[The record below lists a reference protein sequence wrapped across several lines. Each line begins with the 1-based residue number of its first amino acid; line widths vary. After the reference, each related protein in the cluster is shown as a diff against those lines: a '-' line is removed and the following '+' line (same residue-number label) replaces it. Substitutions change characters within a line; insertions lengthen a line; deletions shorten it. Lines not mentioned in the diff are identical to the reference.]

1 VFSHPSLL
9 IDVLASGWVVLV
21 FILLF
26 GYLPTIAFPQRSI
39 PSWSSRLVGAFVRT
53 VAIVAIGSML
63 WTKLG
68 LFTWIVA
75 VLVYGTGL
83 SIGWIASHQWQYRQ
97 PVRQLAQQLAIST
110 VDIFDRG
117 LSMPQLQQWLLWPWQ
132 FIEQSIQARIDRSK
146 SGLPLVI
153 LSAIAT
159 FSLLLLAVGLRFEH
173 PLTEFRFA
181 HPDTYGQLLFAQ
193 KILAR
198 DLLPVDRLPLF
209 PSLAAFVT
217 AVSGVHPL
225 HVVHLLG
232 AIVGTLLVLS
242 IGYLLRCLTHNGAA
256 TFAATYSLG
265 VYLFTWQL
273 PISTQLPLG
282 VQQCLH
288 VLKDTLDRGLIR
300 SWAVSEFELG
310 ALFAILAIGCSTH
323 LHRSAQRTEA
333 IVNTLCCVLLV
344 AAIAPS
350 LLILLLFGSFGMIFG
365 RQMALF
371 TLSTAWTILAVLA
384 ATESIG
390 GASPLEQ
397 RFPLL
402 TGILATLPIGLSL
415 LVGLLFIAI
424 ATAGRLLLA
433 NWSAPICLTVFIAI
447 TLNFWLPPLPAI
459 DYLEYDAAARKAVEI
474 GHLFPRHQWTVVA
487 PIEQLSQV
495 YGRGWYEDAA
505 VFTAKYQDLVTAPSF
520 HFPHPTPL
528 LIFTEKRPFIPDK
541 PEYPVPYSVLIDPT
555 YRHYR
560 SPSGRTQLESSLLRL
575 CETYRRQHPDLYR
588 IYYENDRLRIYQFS
602 PVSID
607 NKKPQLTNKG
617 KLGTNNQGASTTP
630 ISTRSIAR
638 SGRILNLFSTPK
650 KTPQPTN

>member
-1 VFSHPSLL
+1 VNPHTLEIVASFGQRVFSQPSS
-9 IDVLASGWVVLV
+9 IVDVLANGWVALV

-39 PSWSSRLVGAFVRT
+39 PSLASRIVGAFVRT
-53 VAIVAIGSML
+53 IATIAIGSML

-68 LFTWIVA
+68 LFTWIA
-75 VLVYGTGL
+75 AILVYSTGL
-83 SIGWIASHQWQYRQ
+83 SIGWIASHQWQYRM
-97 PVRQLAQQLAIST
+97 PLRQLAQQLAIAT

-117 LSMPQLQQWLLWPWQ
+117 LSMPQLQQWLLRPWQ
-132 FIEQSIQARIDRSK
+132 FCEQSIQARIDRSK
-146 SGLPLVI
+146 WNLPFII

-159 FSLLLLAVGLRFEH
+159 MSILMLAVGLRFEH
-173 PLTEFRFA
+173 PLTEFRFS
-181 HPDTYGQLLFAQ
+181 HPDTYEQLLLTQ

-198 DLLPVDRLPLF
+198 DLLPVDRIPIF
-209 PSLAAFVT
+209 PSLAAFLT

-232 AIVGTLLVLS
+232 AIVGTLVVLS
-242 IGYLLRCLTHNGAA
+242 IGYMLRCLTTNGAA

-265 VYLFTWQL
+265 AYLFTWQL
-273 PISTQLPLG
+273 PISSQLPLG
-282 VQQCLH
+282 VQQCFH
-288 VLKDTLDRGLIR
+288 TLKDTLDRGLIR
-300 SWAVSEFELG
+300 SWAVSELELG

-323 LHRSAQRTEA
+323 LHRAPQRLEA
-333 IVNTLCCVLLV
+333 LVNTLCCVLLV

-365 RQMALF
+365 QQMALF
-371 TLSTAWTILAVLA
+371 MLSTAWTILAVLA
-384 ATESIG
+384 AIEID
-390 GASPLEQ
+390 

-402 TGILATLPIGLSL
+402 AGILATLPIGLSL
-415 LVGLLFIAI
+415 LVGLLFMAI

-433 NWSAPICLTVFIAI
+433 NWSAPVCLTVFIAI
-447 TLNFWLPPLPAI
+447 TLNFCLPALPDI

-474 GHLFPRHQWTVVA
+474 GHLFPRHQWTLVA
-487 PIEQLSQV
+487 PVEQLSQV

-505 VFTAKYQDLVTAPSF
+505 VFTAKYQDLVTTPSF

-528 LIFTEKRPFIPDK
+528 LIFTEKRPFVADK

-575 CETYRRQHPDLYR
+575 CETYRRHHPNLYR
-588 IYYENDRLRIYQFS
+588 IYYENDRLRIYQFL
-602 PVSID
+602 P
-607 NKKPQLTNKG
+607 
-617 KLGTNNQGASTTP
+617 AS
-630 ISTRSIAR
+630 R
-638 SGRILNLFSTPK
+638 
-650 KTPQPTN
+650 

>member
-1 VFSHPSLL
+1 MNPHTLEIVASFCQRVFSQPSVI
-9 IDVLASGWVVLV
+9 IDVLANGWVAIV
-21 FILLF
+21 FIFLF
-26 GYLPTIAFPQRSI
+26 GYLPSIAFPQRSI
-39 PSWSSRLVGAFVRT
+39 PSLASRVVGAFVRT
-53 VAIVAIGSML
+53 IATIAIGSML

-68 LFTWIVA
+68 LFTWIAA
-75 VLVYGTGL
+75 VLFYSTGL

-97 PVRQLAQQLAIST
+97 PVKQIAQQLAIST

-117 LSMPQLQQWLLWPWQ
+117 LSMPQLQQWLLRPWQ
-132 FIEQSIQARIDRSK
+132 FCEQLVQARIDRSK
-146 SGLPLVI
+146 SSLPFTI

-159 FSLLLLAVGLRFEH
+159 ISILMLAVGLRFEH
-173 PLTEFRFA
+173 PLTEFRFS
-181 HPDTYGQLLFAQ
+181 HPDTYEQLLLTQ

-198 DLLPVDRLPLF
+198 DLLPVDRIPIF
-209 PSLAAFVT
+209 PSLAAFLT

-232 AIVGTLLVLS
+232 AIVGMLLVLS
-242 IGYLLRCLTHNGAA
+242 VGYTLRCLTNNGAA
-256 TFAATYSLG
+256 TLATTYSLG
-265 VYLFTWQL
+265 AYLFTWQL
-273 PISTQLPLG
+273 PISSQLPLG
-282 VQQCLH
+282 IQQCLH

-323 LHRSAQRTEA
+323 LHRAPQRLEA
-333 IVNTLCCVLLV
+333 LVNTLCCVLLV

-371 TLSTAWTILAVLA
+371 TLSMAWTILAVLA
-384 ATESIG
+384 AIDLVG
-390 GASPLEQ
+390 GASPLEH

-402 TGILATLPIGLSL
+402 TGILTTLPIGMSL
-415 LVGLLFIAI
+415 LVGLLFMAI
-424 ATAGRLLLA
+424 STAGRLLLA
-433 NWSAPICLTVFIAI
+433 NWSAPVCLTVFIAI
-447 TLNFWLPPLPAI
+447 TLNFCLPALPEI

-487 PIEQLSQV
+487 PVEQLSQV

-505 VFTAKYQDLVTAPSF
+505 VFTAKYQDLVTTPSF

-528 LIFTEKRPFIPDK
+528 LVFTEKRPFIADK

-560 SPSGRTQLESSLLRL
+560 SPSGRTQLAGALLQL
-575 CETYRRQHPDLYR
+575 CETYRRHHPDLQQ

-602 PVSID
+602 PVAIA
-607 NKKPQLTNKG
+607 KKTPQLTN
-617 KLGTNNQGASTTP
+617 
-630 ISTRSIAR
+630 
-638 SGRILNLFSTPK
+638 
-650 KTPQPTN
+650 

>member
-1 VFSHPSLL
+1 VFSQPSLL
-9 IDVLASGWVVLV
+9 IDVLANGWVVLV

-39 PSWSSRLVGAFVRT
+39 PLLSSRLVGAFVRT
-53 VAIVAIGSML
+53 MTIVAIGSML

-68 LFTWIVA
+68 LFTWIA
-75 VLVYGTGL
+75 AILVYGTGL

-132 FIEQSIQARIDRSK
+132 FIEQAIQARIDRSK
-146 SGLPLVI
+146 RSLPFI
-153 LSAIAT
+153 LLSTISAI
-159 FSLLLLAVGLRFEH
+159 SILLLAVGLRFEH
-173 PLTEFRFA
+173 PLIEFRFT
-181 HPDTYGQLLFAQ
+181 HPDTYEQLLLTQ

-198 DLLPVDRLPLF
+198 DVLQVDRIPIF
-209 PSLAAFVT
+209 PSLAAFLS
-217 AVSGVHPL
+217 AVSGIHPL
-225 HVVHLLG
+225 HVVDSLG
-232 AIVGTLLVLS
+232 ATIGTLLVLS
-242 IGYLLRCLTHNGAA
+242 VGYLMRCLTNNGAA

-265 VYLFTWQL
+265 AYLFTWQL
-273 PISTQLPLG
+273 PISTRLPLG

-288 VLKDTLDRGLIR
+288 TLKDTLDRGLIR
-300 SWAVSEFELG
+300 SWAVSELELG

-323 LHRSAQRTEA
+323 LYRSAQRTEA

-350 LLILLLFGSFGMIFG
+350 LLVLVLFGSFGLIFG

-371 TLSTAWTILAVLA
+371 TISTAWTLLAILAAIDLV
-384 ATESIG
+384 G
-390 GASPLEQ
+390 GASSLEH

-415 LVGLLFIAI
+415 LVGLLFMAI
-424 ATAGRLLLA
+424 ATAGQLLLA
-433 NWSAPICLTVFIAI
+433 SWSAPICLTVFIAI
-447 TLNFWLPPLPAI
+447 TLNFCLPPLPTL
-459 DYLEYDAAARKAVEI
+459 DYLEYDAAARKAIEI

-505 VFTAKYQDLVTAPSF
+505 VFTAKYRDLVTTASF
-520 HFPHPTPL
+520 RFPHPTPL
-528 LIFTEKRPFIPDK
+528 FIFTEKRPFIADK

-560 SPSGRTQLESSLLRL
+560 SPSGRTQLERSLLEL
-575 CETYRRQHPDLYR
+575 CETYRRHHPELHR

-602 PVSID
+602 PAQIA
-607 NKKPQLTNKG
+607 KKTPQLTN
-617 KLGTNNQGASTTP
+617 
-630 ISTRSIAR
+630 
-638 SGRILNLFSTPK
+638 
-650 KTPQPTN
+650 

>member
-1 VFSHPSLL
+1 VLSQPSLL
-9 IDVLASGWVVLV
+9 VDVLANGWVVLV

-26 GYLPTIAFPQRSI
+26 GYLPSIAFPQRSI
-39 PSWSSRLVGAFVRT
+39 PSWSSRVVGAFVRT
-53 VAIVAIGSML
+53 MAIVAIGSML
-63 WTKLG
+63 WTQLG
-68 LFTWIVA
+68 LFTWIAA
-75 VLVYGTGL
+75 VLFYSTGL
-83 SIGWIASHQWQYRQ
+83 SIGWVASHQWQYRQ

-110 VDIFDRG
+110 IDIFDRG
-117 LSMPQLQQWLLWPWQ
+117 LSMPQLQQWLLRPWQ
-132 FIEQSIQARIDRSK
+132 SIEQAIQARIDRSK
-146 SGLPLVI
+146 RSLPSIL
-153 LSAIAT
+153 LSAIAMI
-159 FSLLLLAVGLRFEH
+159 SILLLAVGLRFEH

-181 HPDTYGQLLFAQ
+181 HPDTYGQLLLTQ

-198 DLLPVDRLPLF
+198 DVLQVDRMPIF
-209 PSLAAFVT
+209 PSLAAFLT

-232 AIVGTLLVLS
+232 AIVGTVLVLS
-242 IGYLLRCLTHNGAA
+242 IGYLLRCLTSNGSA
-256 TFAATYSLG
+256 TFAAVYSLG
-265 VYLFTWQL
+265 AYLFTWQL

-288 VLKDTLDRGLIR
+288 TLKDTLDRGLIR

-323 LHRSAQRTEA
+323 LYRSAQRTEA
-333 IVNTLCCVLLV
+333 VINTLCCVLLV

-350 LLILLLFGSFGMIFG
+350 LLILLVFGSFGMIFG

-384 ATESIG
+384 AIDP
-390 GASPLEQ
+390 A

-433 NWSAPICLTVFIAI
+433 SWSAPICLTVFIAI
-447 TLNFWLPPLPAI
+447 TLNFCLPPSPAI
-459 DYLEYDAAARKAVEI
+459 DYLEYDAAARKAIEI

-505 VFTAKYQDLVTAPSF
+505 VFTAKYRDLVTAPSF

-528 LIFTEKRPFIPDK
+528 LIFTEKRPFIPEK

-560 SPSGRTQLESSLLRL
+560 SPSGRTQLQLALLQL
-575 CETYRRQHPDLYR
+575 CETYRRHHPELHR
-588 IYYENDRLRIYQFS
+588 IYYENDRLRIDRFLPAQ
-602 PVSID
+602 
-607 NKKPQLTNKG
+607 
-617 KLGTNNQGASTTP
+617 
-630 ISTRSIAR
+630 IA
-638 SGRILNLFSTPK
+638 K

>member
-1 VFSHPSLL
+1 M
-9 IDVLASGWVVLV
+9 
-21 FILLF
+21 
-26 GYLPTIAFPQRSI
+26 
-39 PSWSSRLVGAFVRT
+39 
-53 VAIVAIGSML
+53 AIVAIGSML

-68 LFTWIVA
+68 LFTWIAA
-75 VLVYGTGL
+75 VLGYSAGL

-117 LSMPQLQQWLLWPWQ
+117 LSMPQLIQWLRWPRQ
-132 FIEQSIQARIDRSK
+132 FLEQSFQARIDRSK
-146 SGLPLVI
+146 RSLPFII

-159 FSLLLLAVGLRFEH
+159 ISILLLAVGLRFEH

-181 HPDTYGQLLFAQ
+181 HPDTYEQLLLTQ

-198 DLLPVDRLPLF
+198 DLLQVDRLPIF
-209 PSLAAFVT
+209 PSLAAFLT
-217 AVSGVHPL
+217 AVSGVHPV
-225 HVVHLLG
+225 HVVHVLG
-232 AIVGTLLVLS
+232 AIIGTLLVLS
-242 IGYLLRCLTHNGAA
+242 VGYMLRCLTNNDAA

-265 VYLFTWQL
+265 AYLFTWQL
-273 PISTQLPLG
+273 PISTQLPFS

-288 VLKDTLDRGLIR
+288 ALKDTLDRGLIR

-310 ALFAILAIGCSTH
+310 ALFAMLAIGCSTQ
-323 LHRSAQRTEA
+323 LHRSAQRNEA

-350 LLILLLFGSFGMIFG
+350 LLILLLFGSFGLIFG

-384 ATESIG
+384 ATSI
-390 GASPLEQ
+390 E
-397 RFPLL
+397 RFPPL

-424 ATAGRLLLA
+424 STAGRLLLA
-433 NWSAPICLTVFIAI
+433 SWSAPICLTVFIAI
-447 TLNFWLPPLPAI
+447 TLNFCLPSLPTI
-459 DYLEYDAAARKAVEI
+459 DYLEYDAAARKAIEI
-474 GHLFPRHQWTVVA
+474 GHLFPRHHWTVVA

-505 VFTAKYQDLVTAPSF
+505 VFTAKYQDLVTKPSF
-520 HFPHPTPL
+520 YFPHPTPL
-528 LIFTEKRPFIPDK
+528 LIFTEKRPFVADK

-560 SPSGRTQLESSLLRL
+560 SPSGRTQLERALLQL
-575 CETYRRQHPDLYR
+575 CETYRRHHPNLHR
-588 IYYENDRLRIYQFS
+588 IYYENDRLRIYQFL
-602 PVSID
+602 P
-607 NKKPQLTNKG
+607 
-617 KLGTNNQGASTTP
+617 A
-630 ISTRSIAR
+630 SIA
-638 SGRILNLFSTPK
+638 K
-650 KTPQPTN
+650 KTPQLANKG